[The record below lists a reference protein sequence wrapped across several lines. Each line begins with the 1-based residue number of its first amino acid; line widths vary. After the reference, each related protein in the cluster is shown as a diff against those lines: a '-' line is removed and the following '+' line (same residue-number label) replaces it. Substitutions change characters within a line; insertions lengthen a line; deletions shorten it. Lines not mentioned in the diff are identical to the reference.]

1 MIGNE
6 EVYNGSDGIGVAFLV
21 CYMSG
26 APLAQEEEL
35 QYSWGKVSGL
45 SSSQIIVKEYDY
57 ESDEEVDVTY
67 AVDPEVK
74 IENVNALEE
83 TAVGDSVGINFVV
96 KNSEKVAKVI
106 IVEKSSYEEEYTPS
120 QTYEE
125 EPEETYEEEPTEEYE
140 EEPEDFPEEIE

>member
-1 MIGNE
+1 MKRCIMGGM
-6 EVYNGSDGIGVAFLV
+6 VLTLLFLM
-21 CYMSG
+21 CYVSG

-35 QYSWGKVSGL
+35 QYSWGRVSGL
-45 SSSQIIVKEYDY
+45 SSNQIIVKEYDY

-74 IENVNALEE
+74 IENANSLEE
-83 TAVGDSVGINFVV
+83 IAVGDSVGINFVV
-96 KNSEKVAKVI
+96 RNNEKVAKVI

-120 QTYEE
+120 ETYEE
-125 EPEETYEEEPTEEYE
+125 EPEETYEEESGETYE